1 VSAYA
6 TSTVFVRWQKAL
18 TEMPQGKETIEMENV
33 MTNVNLYRQKLVA
46 RKQELSERLEQL
58 EDVLDDPKSQDFS
71 EHAVESEF
79 DEVYESQGRAGLKE
93 MAAIDAA
100 LERVEKGEFGICASC
115 GNTISKERL
124 DAVPYAA
131 LCRNCM
137 S

>member
-1 VSAYA
+1 
-6 TSTVFVRWQKAL
+6 
-18 TEMPQGKETIEMENV
+18 MPQGKETIEMENV

>member
-1 VSAYA
+1 
-6 TSTVFVRWQKAL
+6 VRWQKAL

>member
-1 VSAYA
+1 M
-6 TSTVFVRWQKAL
+6 RWQKAL